1 MLEVQK
7 PKKPKVV
14 PKYWSLNQLDEFLL
28 SAETLLEVRKKY
40 IHRPMRYPLWH
51 RDACELIATTG
62 MRKTEA
68 ERLNWEDVVFPGAQG
83 NRHGWIYIRKSK
95 SRRARKITM
104 LPRSEKLLKRME
116 LESRISSDPYEPVL
130 KNGDGVGRMSADY
143 LSDKF
148 NDVRKFA
155 RLPAIGLHGLRHSFA
170 AMLVLAG
177 VDISVIKEE
186 MGHKDI
192 QTTMMYALIGETDRM
207 ELVYRKMSK

>member
-1 MLEVQK
+1 
-7 PKKPKVV
+7 
-14 PKYWSLNQLDEFLL
+14 
-28 SAETLLEVRKKY
+28 
-40 IHRPMRYPLWH
+40 MRYPLWH

-68 ERLNWEDVVFPGAQG
+68 ERLNWEDIVFPGDQG
-83 NRHGWIYIRKSK
+83 NRRGWIYIRKSK

-104 LPRSEKLLKRME
+104 LPRAEKLLRKLE
-116 LESRISSDPYEPVL
+116 LETRISNDSYEPVL
-130 KNGDGVGRMSADY
+130 KNADGIARISADY

-192 QTTMMYALIGETDRM
+192 QTTMIYAVIGEADRM
-207 ELVYRKMSK
+207 DLVYNRMSQ